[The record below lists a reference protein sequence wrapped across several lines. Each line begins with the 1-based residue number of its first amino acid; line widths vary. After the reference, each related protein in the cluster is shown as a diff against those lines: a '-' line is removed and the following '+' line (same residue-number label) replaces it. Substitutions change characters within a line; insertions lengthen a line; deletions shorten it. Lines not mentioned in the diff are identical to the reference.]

1 MMMKLGRGA
10 SITVDE
16 CLTSDC
22 SRYENGLDGICN
34 RLDGIFRKSV
44 IDRQHDAAV
53 AKPARHRQWRFRPQ
67 ARGRKCLFAID
78 FRTGARKAGH
88 AGDVDFRDDAFP
100 VPPITQ
106 MVEAEEGMI

>member
-22 SRYENGLDGICN
+22 SRHENGLDGICH

-44 IDRQHDAAV
+44 IDRQHDAAF
-53 AKPARHRQWRFRPQ
+53 AKPACYRQWRFRPQ
-67 ARGRKCLFAID
+67 ASGGKCLFAID
-78 FRTGARKAGH
+78 FRRS
-88 AGDVDFRDDAFP
+88 
-100 VPPITQ
+100 
-106 MVEAEEGMI
+106 EEHTSELQSIMRISYAVFCLQK